1 MGFIFAKTGTEVAL
15 ISKMWWECIPPFA
28 IIAGAMWAAGQGI
41 GLVQRYQNGG
51 KVSLD

>member
-1 MGFIFAKTGTEVAL
+1 
-15 ISKMWWECIPPFA
+15 MWWECIPPFA

-51 KVSLD
+51 KVSLDVYILTSPSKSY